1 MSVNRLTRCSNSG
14 NGVTKAWESSL
25 VEVRMALHLN
35 YRIVEELNFV
45 KVGRILALER
55 MELLATE

>member
-1 MSVNRLTRCSNSG
+1 
-14 NGVTKAWESSL
+14 
-25 VEVRMALHLN
+25 MALHLN